1 MEREREYVKR
11 LMAQVAS
18 LIAERKLSEIDVI
31 IANLT
36 PEKDS
41 LRVFTGVIRSSF
53 VIRHKLKN
61 WPLKVEEFYQYHHQK
76 NTERLSRYFL
86 NLR

>member
-1 MEREREYVKR
+1 MEREYVR
-11 LMAQVAS
+11 QLMRQVMG
-18 LIAERKLSEIDVI
+18 LIQDRKLSELDDLIEKL
-31 IANLT
+31 N

-41 LRVFTGVIRSSF
+41 LRVFTCVIRSSF
-53 VIRHKLKN
+53 MIRHKLKN

-76 NTERLSRYFL
+76 NTEGLSGYFI

>member
-1 MEREREYVKR
+1 MEREYVR
-11 LMAQVAS
+11 QLMHQVME
-18 LIAERKLSEIDVI
+18 LIQDRKLSELDDLIEKL
-31 IANLT
+31 N

-53 VIRHKLKN
+53 MIRHKLKN

-76 NTERLSRYFL
+76 NTEGLSGYFI

>member
-1 MEREREYVKR
+1 MEREYVKQ
-11 LMAQVAS
+11 LMRQVVN
-18 LIAERKLSEIDVI
+18 LIQDRKLSELDDLIEKL
-31 IANLT
+31 N

-76 NTERLSRYFL
+76 NTEGLSGYFL

>member
-1 MEREREYVKR
+1 MEREYVR
-11 LMAQVAS
+11 QLMRQVMK
-18 LIAERKLSEIDVI
+18 LIQDRKLSELDDLIE
-31 IANLT
+31 NLN

-53 VIRHKLKN
+53 VIRHRLKN
-61 WPLKVEEFYQYHHQK
+61 WPLKVEEFYQYHYEK
-76 NTERLSRYFL
+76 NTEGLSDYFL

>member
-1 MEREREYVKR
+1 MEREYVR
-11 LMAQVAS
+11 QLMRQVMG
-18 LIAERKLSEIDVI
+18 LIQDRKLSELDDLIEKL
-31 IANLT
+31 N

-53 VIRHKLKN
+53 MIRHKLKN

-76 NTERLSRYFL
+76 NTEGLSGYFI

>member
-1 MEREREYVKR
+1 MEREYVKQ
-11 LMAQVAS
+11 LMRQVIK
-18 LIAERKLSEIDVI
+18 LIQDRKLSELDDLIEKL
-31 IANLT
+31 N

-76 NTERLSRYFL
+76 NTEGLSGYFI

>member
-1 MEREREYVKR
+1 MEREYVRQLMRQVIR
-11 LMAQVAS
+11 LIQD
-18 LIAERKLSEIDVI
+18 RKLSELDDLIE
-31 IANLT
+31 NLN

-53 VIRHKLKN
+53 VIRHRLKN
-61 WPLKVEEFYQYHHQK
+61 WPLKVEEFYQYHYQK
-76 NTERLSRYFL
+76 NTEGLSGYFL

>member
-1 MEREREYVKR
+1 MEREYVR
-11 LMAQVAS
+11 QLMRQVIK
-18 LIAERKLSEIDVI
+18 LIQDRKLSELDDLIEKL
-31 IANLT
+31 N

-41 LRVFTGVIRSSF
+41 LRVFTGVISSSF

-76 NTERLSRYFL
+76 NTEGLSGYFI

>member
-1 MEREREYVKR
+1 MEREYVR
-11 LMAQVAS
+11 QLMRQVMK
-18 LIAERKLSEIDVI
+18 LIQYRKLSELDDLIE
-31 IANLT
+31 NLN

-53 VIRHKLKN
+53 VIRHRLKN
-61 WPLKVEEFYQYHHQK
+61 WPLKVEEFYQYHHEK
-76 NTERLSRYFL
+76 NTEGLSSYFV